1 MRKMGAEL
9 PRLER
14 EEFDTRLQRC
24 SPVPVSDQLRAGLY
38 LHYQELCRWNRS
50 LSLVGPSRG
59 DEIVERHYG
68 ESLAA
73 VPLIG
78 EGDKKAVDL
87 GSGAGFPG
95 LVLAMARPDLD
106 VFLVEARERKWAF
119 LTTVCRKTALSAICL
134 NARVGAT
141 LPDLVP
147 ETIDVVTSR
156 ALKLTPEVLAA
167 VAERLS
173 PAGQLLLW
181 TGKTDPRMPTELTI
195 VASRQLPGAATR
207 RLLEVRRRPA
217 PAGRHRRRERMGP
230 G

>member
-1 MRKMGAEL
+1 
-9 PRLER
+9 
-14 EEFDTRLQRC
+14 
-24 SPVPVSDQLRAGLY
+24 
-38 LHYQELCRWNRS
+38 
-50 LSLVGPSRG
+50 
-59 DEIVERHYG
+59 
-68 ESLAA
+68 
-73 VPLIG
+73 
-78 EGDKKAVDL
+78 
-87 GSGAGFPG
+87 
-95 LVLAMARPDLD
+95 
-106 VFLVEARERKWAF
+106 
-119 LTTVCRKTALSAICL
+119 LSAICL

-141 LPDLVP
+141 LPEGVP